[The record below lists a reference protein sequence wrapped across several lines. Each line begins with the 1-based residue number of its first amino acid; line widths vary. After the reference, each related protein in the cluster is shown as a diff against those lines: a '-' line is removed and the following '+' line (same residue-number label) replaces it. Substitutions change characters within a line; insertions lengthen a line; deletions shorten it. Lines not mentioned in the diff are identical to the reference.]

1 MSNISFLQ
9 EEING
14 HLQTIE
20 SKYLEF
26 IKEFNEYNA
35 MKNKV
40 VSGSRREFNR
50 MKDDLSTKK
59 NEISQLIENLTAS
72 QDYLENADIS
82 DNKLRTKVNK
92 KLKMFN
98 SKFPDKV
105 AEYENITNELNDLEK
120 KYSEDGSL
128 ADSYIN
134 GSRISQSS
142 DNGSM
147 SSINADKVQIHDYK
161 DTYLEQ
167 RQIEIENVK
176 KVSAKVAEISNSIK
190 ENVFAQGEM
199 LNDIE
204 NNVVDVNE
212 NTKKADK
219 EIKEVEQITKKQN
232 KRICIL
238 ILIMLFLVSVIGY
251 LITKYLKSWN

>member
-1 MSNISFLQ
+1 M
-9 EEING
+9 
-14 HLQTIE
+14 T
-20 SKYLEF
+20 
-26 IKEFNEYNA
+26 
-35 MKNKV
+35 
-40 VSGSRREFNR
+40 
-50 MKDDLSTKK
+50 
-59 NEISQLIENLTAS
+59 
-72 QDYLENADIS
+72 
-82 DNKLRTKVNK
+82 
-92 KLKMFN
+92 
-98 SKFPDKV
+98 
-105 AEYENITNELNDLEK
+105 
-120 KYSEDGSL
+120 
-128 ADSYIN
+128 DSYIN

-142 DNGSM
+142 DNGS
-147 SSINADKVQIHDYK
+147 SINGDKIQIHDYK

-199 LNDIE
+199 MNDIE

-238 ILIMLFLVSVIGY
+238 LLIMLFLVTVIRY
-251 LITKYLKSWN
+251 LITKYLNS

>member
-1 MSNISFLQ
+1 MSNISLLK

-14 HLQTIE
+14 HLQTLE
-20 SKYLEF
+20 SNYLEF
-26 IKEFNEYNA
+26 IKEFNELTE
-35 MKNKV
+35 MKEKV
-40 VSGSRREFNR
+40 LSGSRRDFNH
-50 MKDDLSTKK
+50 MKDDINSKK
-59 NEISQLIENLTAS
+59 NAISKLIETLNAS
-72 QDYLENADIS
+72 KDYLEEADIS
-82 DNKLRTKVNK
+82 DKKMRTQVNK

-105 AEYENITNELNDLEK
+105 SEFESMANQLNDLGR
-120 KYSEDGSL
+120 KYSEEGSMT
-128 ADSYIN
+128 DSYIN

-142 DNGSM
+142 DNGS
-147 SSINADKVQIHDYK
+147 SINGDKIQIHDYK

-199 LNDIE
+199 MNDIE

-238 ILIMLFLVSVIGY
+238 LLIMLFLVTVIGY
-251 LITKYLKSWN
+251 LITKYLNSWK